1 MLRPCGLT
9 HWDDPKKVGEADRP
23 VNDNTPD
30 EARYQALAADAF
42 AAANHMRDPD
52 AQLIMRKIA
61 RGYLRLASLAGNRER
76 LWPHSRFA

>member
-1 MLRPCGLT
+1 
-9 HWDDPKKVGEADRP
+9 

-52 AQLIMRKIA
+52 AQLVMRKIA
-61 RGYLRLASLAGNRER
+61 RGYLRLASLVANRDR
-76 LWPHSRFA
+76 LSPHSRFA